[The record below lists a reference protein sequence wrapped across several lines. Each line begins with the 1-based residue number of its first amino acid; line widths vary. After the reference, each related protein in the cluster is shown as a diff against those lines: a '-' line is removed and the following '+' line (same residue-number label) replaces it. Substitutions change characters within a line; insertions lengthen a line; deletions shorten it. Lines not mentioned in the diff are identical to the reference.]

1 MTDFMK
7 LASLRARRAELRR
20 EVDVLMKK
28 LEERLLPEGTPEP
41 YPGFDNETPDERRCD
56 AAITE
61 IETIDRKIE
70 ELKI

>member
-20 EVDVLMKK
+20 ECDVLLKK
-28 LEERLLPEGTPEP
+28 MEERLLPEGAPEP
-41 YPGFDNETPDERRCD
+41 YPGYFNEDADERRCD
-56 AAITE
+56 AAMLE